1 MLRFITLRVLGMIPA
16 MFAISLLT
24 FVVIQ
29 LPPGDFVSTLA
40 AQAAETG
47 DTMSPAQ
54 LETLRQRYGIGE
66 PVVLQYVHWIGG
78 VMHGDFGY
86 SFEWNQPV
94 SQLVMQRMGMT
105 ALVAFITLMFVWL
118 TALPIGIY
126 SAVHKYSPGD
136 YLFTLLGFI
145 GMAIPNFLLAILLM
159 YVATIHFGQSVGGLF
174 SPEFANAPWSL
185 ARIGDFLKHVWIPV
199 IILGAS
205 GTAALIRVMRANL
218 LDELRKPY
226 VEAALAKGLPER
238 RAILR
243 YPVRVA
249 INPFISTVGWV
260 LPTLISGEL
269 IVSTVMN
276 LPTAGPLLL
285 QALKSQDMYLAGA
298 FLLMTGGLVLVG
310 TLLSDILLAI
320 VDPRIRLT

>member
-1 MLRFITLRVLGMIPA
+1 MARFILMRLAGMIPA
-16 MFAISLLT
+16 MVAISILS

-29 LPPGDFVSTLA
+29 LPPGDFVTTLA
-40 AQAAETG
+40 AQSAEQG
-47 DTMSPAQ
+47 NTMTEAQ
-54 LETLRQRYGIGE
+54 MQTLRERYGIGQ
-66 PVVLQYVHWIGG
+66 PVVKQYFHWIGG
-78 VMHGDFGY
+78 VVRGDFGY

-94 SQLVMQRMGMT
+94 SALVMQRMGMT
-105 ALVAFITLMFVWL
+105 ALVSLLTLVFIWV

-126 SAVHKYSPGD
+126 SAVRKYSPGD
-136 YLFTLLGFI
+136 YIVTLLGFI
-145 GMAIPNFLLAILLM
+145 GMATPNFLLAILMM
-159 YVATIHFGQSVGGLF
+159 YIVTIGFGQSVGGLF
-174 SPEFANAPWSL
+174 SPPFVDAPWSL
-185 ARIGDFLKHVWIPV
+185 ARIWDFLKHVWIPV
-199 IILGAS
+199 LILGAG

-226 VEAALAKGLPER
+226 VETALAKGLSNR

-243 YPVRVA
+243 YPVRLA

-260 LPTLISGEL
+260 LPSLISGEL

-298 FLLMTGGLVLVG
+298 FLLLNGALVLIG

-320 VDPRIRLT
+320 IDPRIRLR